1 MRKGH
6 TGVYHGIR
14 VFGKLKPMLSRR
26 CSRSVNDK
34 RAASPRIC
42 KESVRGCG
50 YARIIFLAS
59 MMLGFARA
67 QTCTNSAVCPAGTRG
82 ALLYMT
88 LTTIP
93 RRVHLIDRV
102 VRSLVQQ
109 TRPPDKILLSL
120 PRFYHR
126 FPNETVDASRIQP
139 HPLLSVTECK
149 ADYGPGSKILCAVG
163 QLATLLASQ
172 PLGRQAFAV
181 ICDDDRF
188 YQPSA
193 LALLE
198 AAILRDPSAA
208 FSFYTYDLPQTPLR
222 VGQGADI
229 LAFDARHV
237 LARASTAIVAG
248 GKGNIDLV
256 APGVAAEGMDVGQ
269 SENSSKM
276 ASVRHTAMLHFYSLA
291 CRVNGH
297 FRLHDDVWIAMYL
310 QDMRGLAIAN
320 VLPNNTLP
328 AVGTE
333 LGPWQDWDTALWKMS
348 VALAQSTYKAHALT
362 HTALPPLNAHCCTLR
377 EACVAVCAAGL

>member
-1 MRKGH
+1 M
-6 TGVYHGIR
+6 
-14 VFGKLKPMLSRR
+14 ML
-26 CSRSVNDK
+26 
-34 RAASPRIC
+34 
-42 KESVRGCG
+42 
-50 YARIIFLAS
+50 
-59 MMLGFARA
+59 LGFASA
-67 QTCTNSAVCPAGTRG
+67 QICTNSAVWPAGTRG

-120 PRFYHR
+120 PRLYHR

-237 LARASTAIVAG
+237 LARALTAIVAG
-248 GKGNIDLV
+248 RKGKIDLV
-256 APGVAAEGMDVGQ
+256 APGVAAEATKTIVSLDVEQ
-269 SENSSKM
+269 SGRASEM
-276 ASVRHTAMLHFYSLA
+276 ASVRRTAMLHFYSLA

-328 AVGTE
+328 AVGPA
-333 LGPWQDWDTALWKMS
+333 LGPWQNWDTALWKMS
-348 VALAQSTYKAHALT
+348 VALAQSMPSRTLHSM
-362 HTALPPLNAHCCTLR
+362 LNAGML
-377 EACVAVCAAGL
+377 AVCTAGLWAGGIAIT

>member
-1 MRKGH
+1 MKNGR
-6 TGVYHGIR
+6 GVYPR
-14 VFGKLKPMLSRR
+14 LRE
-26 CSRSVNDK
+26 DK
-34 RAASPRIC
+34 AETDAVAAVQPARKRQKSCKSKNLQRI
-42 KESVRGCG
+42 SQGVCG

-82 ALLYMT
+82 ALLYMNAHHHPAARASHR
-88 LTTIP
+88 P
-93 RRVHLIDRV
+93 RRPIA
-102 VRSLVQQ
+102 RSADSP
-109 TRPPDKILLSL
+109 TADKILLSL
-120 PRFYHR
+120 PQFYHR
-126 FPNETVDASRIQP
+126 FPNETVDASRI
-139 HPLLSVTECK
+139 PLLSVTECK

-163 QLATLLASQ
+163 QLATLLASP

>member
-1 MRKGH
+1 M
-6 TGVYHGIR
+6 
-14 VFGKLKPMLSRR
+14 ML
-26 CSRSVNDK
+26 
-34 RAASPRIC
+34 
-42 KESVRGCG
+42 
-50 YARIIFLAS
+50 
-59 MMLGFARA
+59 LGFASA
-67 QTCTNSAVCPAGTRG
+67 QICTNSAVCPAGTRG
-82 ALLYMT
+82 PLLYMT

-120 PRFYHR
+120 PRLYHR

-139 HPLLSVTECK
+139 HPLLSVTECE

-237 LARASTAIVAG
+237 LARALTDIVAG
-248 GKGNIDLV
+248 WKGKIDLV
-256 APGVAAEGMDVGQ
+256 APGVAAEATKTIVSLDVEQ
-269 SENSSKM
+269 SGRASEM
-276 ASVRHTAMLHFYSLA
+276 ARVCGARRCSTSTRSRAASTATLDCTTTCGSPCTCRTCAGSRSPTCCPTIHCPLLAPRSARGKTGTQPCGRCLSRWLKPSRTLHS
-291 CRVNGH
+291 
-297 FRLHDDVWIAMYL
+297 M
-310 QDMRGLAIAN
+310 
-320 VLPNNTLP
+320 
-328 AVGTE
+328 
-333 LGPWQDWDTALWKMS
+333 
-348 VALAQSTYKAHALT
+348 
-362 HTALPPLNAHCCTLR
+362 LNAGML
-377 EACVAVCAAGL
+377 AVCAAGLWAGGIAVT

>member
-1 MRKGH
+1 M
-6 TGVYHGIR
+6 
-14 VFGKLKPMLSRR
+14 
-26 CSRSVNDK
+26 
-34 RAASPRIC
+34 
-42 KESVRGCG
+42 
-50 YARIIFLAS
+50 
-59 MMLGFARA
+59 
-67 QTCTNSAVCPAGTRG
+67 
-82 ALLYMT
+82 
-88 LTTIP
+88 
-93 RRVHLIDRV
+93 
-102 VRSLVQQ
+102 
-109 TRPPDKILLSL
+109 
-120 PRFYHR
+120 
-126 FPNETVDASRIQP
+126 DASRIQP
-139 HPLLSVTECK
+139 HPLLSVTECE

-237 LARASTAIVAG
+237 LARALTDIVAG
-248 GKGNIDLV
+248 WKGKIDLV
-256 APGVAAEGMDVGQ
+256 APGVAAEATKTIVSLDVEQ
-269 SENSSKM
+269 SGRASEM
-276 ASVRHTAMLHFYSLA
+276 ASVRRTAMLHFYSLA

-328 AVGTE
+328 AVDPVNAPRE
-333 LGPWQDWDTALWKMS
+333 FRHRLE
-348 VALAQSTYKAHALT
+348 VAGCRFCILRVRTLAPVHHL
-362 HTALPPLNAHCCTLR
+362 
-377 EACVAVCAAGL
+377 

>member
-1 MRKGH
+1 MAAAS
-6 TGVYHGIR
+6 IR
-14 VFGKLKPMLSRR
+14 VFGKIKLKPMLSRR
-26 CSRSVNDK
+26 CSRPE

-109 TRPPDKILLSL
+109 TRPPRTRSCSRCRNSIIGSQTRLWM
-120 PRFYHR
+120 HR
-126 FPNETVDASRIQP
+126 A
-139 HPLLSVTECK
+139 SVTECK

-248 GKGNIDLV
+248 GNIDLV

-328 AVGTE
+328 AVGPE

>member
-1 MRKGH
+1 M
-6 TGVYHGIR
+6 
-14 VFGKLKPMLSRR
+14 
-26 CSRSVNDK
+26 
-34 RAASPRIC
+34 
-42 KESVRGCG
+42 
-50 YARIIFLAS
+50 
-59 MMLGFARA
+59 
-67 QTCTNSAVCPAGTRG
+67 
-82 ALLYMT
+82 
-88 LTTIP
+88 
-93 RRVHLIDRV
+93 HLIDRV

-120 PRFYHR
+120 PQFYHR

>member
-1 MRKGH
+1 MPISLLLYG
-6 TGVYHGIR
+6 
-14 VFGKLKPMLSRR
+14 
-26 CSRSVNDK
+26 RSVYPHLREDK
-34 RAASPRIC
+34 AETDAVAAVQPARKRQKSCKSKNLQRISQGVRLRPHHLPRQHDAGLRQSTNLHKLC
-42 KESVRGCG
+42 RLPGWHAG
-50 YARIIFLAS
+50 GLTLYDAHHHPA
-59 MMLGFARA
+59 ARA
-67 QTCTNSAVCPAGTRG
+67 SHR
-82 ALLYMT
+82 
-88 LTTIP
+88 P
-93 RRVHLIDRV
+93 RRPIA
-102 VRSLVQQ
+102 RSADSPTGQDLALAAA
-109 TRPPDKILLSL
+109 ILSSV
-120 PRFYHR
+120 PKRDCGCIAR
-126 FPNETVDASRIQP
+126 
-139 HPLLSVTECK
+139 LLSVTECK